1 MKNRCFMIAKKIAA
15 YEKNI
20 QLGKNVKDN
29 QHKIEKIMC
38 TLSGVDLFK
47 VMGYL
52 EEYFQEY

>member
-1 MKNRCFMIAKKIAA
+1 MKNRYFMIAKKIAA
-15 YEKNI
+15 YEQSI

-38 TLSGVDLFK
+38 TLSGDDLFK

>member
-15 YEKNI
+15 YEQNI

-38 TLSGVDLFK
+38 TLSGDDLFK